1 MKVTIVGTGHVGA
14 TLAYVTV
21 LEGLADQLVLI
32 NRDRQKAAGH
42 ALDLQHTASLVRQPI
57 RVSSGEISDSA
68 KSDVVVFT
76 ISVPMDPAHPDRRAL
91 AAGNAVLVREWLPAL
106 AEASPDAVFLIVT
119 NPVDVMTWAALQVTD
134 LPVDRVCGVGTLVD
148 SARFR
153 AMMSEELGIH
163 PDDIRAY
170 ILGEHGQSQ
179 VAAISL
185 AWVGGE
191 PIDQSF
197 ERAREFARNTT
208 DSGIEVFRLK
218 GYTNFAVAKATALV
232 IEAIQHDQ
240 RHTMPLSVLLNGYC
254 GIDDVCL
261 SIPVVI
267 GRAGITRRLRPKLTP
282 DEVAAFRASAD
293 QVRQNNQQIS
303 PILNDSLR

>member
-21 LEGLADQLVLI
+21 LEGLADRLVLI

-57 RVSSGEISDSA
+57 KVTSGEILNSA
-68 KSDVVVFT
+68 NSDVVVFT
-76 ISVPMDPAHPDRRAL
+76 ISVPMDQREPDRRKL
-91 AAGNAVLVREWLPAL
+91 ADGNAALVRDWMPAL
-106 AEASPDAVFLIVT
+106 AKVSPNAVFLIVS
-119 NPVDVMTWAALQVTD
+119 NPVDVMTWATLQVTD
-134 LPVDRVCGVGTLVD
+134 LSPERVCGVGTLVD

-191 PIDQSF
+191 PIDESF
-197 ERAREFARNTT
+197 ERAREFARITT

-240 RHTMPLSVLLNGYC
+240 RHTMPLSVLLDGYC

-261 SIPVVI
+261 SIPVVV
-267 GRAGITRRLRPKLTP
+267 GREGITRRLHPSLTA
-282 DEVAAFRASAD
+282 DEVAAFRASAEA
-293 QVRQNNQQIS
+293 VRQNNQQIS
-303 PILNDSLR
+303 SILNGSPD